1 MNDREAAT
9 ASEKSETH
17 MKATILTIGDEI
29 LIGQI
34 VDTNSVSIAKH
45 LNAAGIVVR
54 EKTSIGD
61 DRTQILDTVSR
72 ALRDSEVTIVTGGLG
87 PTKDDITKKTLAEL
101 FHCGMH
107 CDEQVSA
114 HVERMLTARRI
125 DFNELNR
132 SQALVPDACTVL
144 FNAHGTAPG
153 MWFERDGHV
162 VVSLPG
168 VPYEMEHLMQDEVM
182 PRLKARFALR
192 QIVHRTMITAGLPES
207 MLAKRIEAWENA
219 LPPYLK
225 LAYLPNPGAVRL
237 RLSAYEVEGESVA
250 REIERQF
257 EALRRI
263 IPHNVIGYET
273 ATMQELVH
281 RILTERSKTLA
292 TAESC
297 TGGTI
302 ASRFTAMPGASAYFL
317 CGVVSYSNEAKAN
330 VLGVDPATIARV
342 GAVSEEVARQMAEGV
357 RRVAGADYAI
367 ATTGIAGPTGGSAEK
382 PVGTVWIAVATPQG
396 TTAVCRQCGSDRGQI
411 IDRASAFAI
420 AMLRDALEPAD
431 AQ

>member
-1 MNDREAAT
+1 
-9 ASEKSETH
+9 

-45 LNAAGIVVR
+45 LNSAGIVVR
-54 EKTSIGD
+54 EKISIGD
-61 DRTQILDTVSR
+61 DRAQILDTVAR
-72 ALRDSEVTIVTGGLG
+72 ALRETEVTVITGGLG

-101 FHCGMH
+101 FHSGMYR
-107 CDEQVSA
+107 DERVAA
-114 HVERMLTARRI
+114 HVERMLAARGI
-125 DFNELNR
+125 DYNELNR

-182 PRLKARFALR
+182 PRLKAHFSLR
-192 QIVHRTMITAGLPES
+192 QIVHRTLITAGLPES

-257 EALRRI
+257 EALRRL

-281 RILTERSKTLA
+281 RILTERGKTLA

-297 TGGTI
+297 TGGAI
-302 ASRFTAMPGASAYFL
+302 ASRFTVMPGASAYFR
-317 CGVVSYSNEAKAN
+317 CGVVSYSNESKAAL
-330 VLGVDPATIARV
+330 LGVDPATIARV

-367 ATTGIAGPTGGSAEK
+367 ATTGIAGPSGGSAEK
-382 PVGTVWIAVATPQG
+382 PVGTVWIAVATPEG
-396 TTAVCRQCGSDRGQI
+396 TEAVCRQCGTDRGQV

-420 AMLRDALEPAD
+420 AMLRDALEPAGR
-431 AQ
+431 